1 MGQSCSLPVEGGCP
15 GGVAGARLHGH
26 WAPGLNND
34 DDHSNSDRGQKPE
47 GMSGHHHLAGAL
59 HCSTEGA

>member
-1 MGQSCSLPVEGGCP
+1 MYLTFTKNSVFHNFLF
-15 GGVAGARLHGH
+15 LI
-26 WAPGLNND
+26 
-34 DDHSNSDRGQKPE
+34 DHTNSDRGQKPE